1 MMTQPHIPSV
11 MSDLRQDI
19 VQMPEV
25 IKECSGIRIYGRR
38 IRSILF
44 TTDVSIIANHDADA
58 ILAVYPFTPIPAIIK
73 SIMMVAS
80 VPVLAGVGG
89 GLTTG
94 VRSANMS
101 LLSESEGAYAVV
113 VNGPTTVET
122 IEEINKVID
131 IPIIYTVVS
140 DKSDIK
146 SRIEAGIDIL
156 NVSCGV
162 ETPKVVEKIR
172 KEYPDFPIMAT
183 GGPTE
188 ESIRQVIAMEQM
200 PSPIPP
206 QVMGNCSKEK
216 WKNTVNMQQT
226 KTVSVLHSVL
236 F

>member
-44 TTDVSIIANHDADA
+44 TTDVSIIANHNADA

-73 SIMMVAS
+73 SIMIVAS

-156 NVSCGV
+156 NVSCGI

-188 ESIRQVIAMEQM
+188 ECIRQVIAAGANAITYTAPSNGELFKGKME
-200 PSPIPP
+200 
-206 QVMGNCSKEK
+206 KYRK
-216 WKNTVNMQQT
+216 
-226 KTVSVLHSVL
+226 HAAD
-236 F
+236 

>member
-44 TTDVSIIANHDADA
+44 TTDVSIIANHNADA
-58 ILAVYPFTPIPAIIK
+58 ILAVYPFTPVPAIIK

-146 SRIEAGIDIL
+146 SRIEAGVDIL

-172 KEYPDFPIMAT
+172 KDYPDFPIMAT

-188 ESIRQVIAMEQM
+188 ESIRQVIAAGANAITYTAPSNGELFKGKME
-200 PSPIPP
+200 
-206 QVMGNCSKEK
+206 KYRK
-216 WKNTVNMQQT
+216 
-226 KTVSVLHSVL
+226 HAAD
-236 F
+236 

>member
-146 SRIEAGIDIL
+146 SRIEAGVDIL

-188 ESIRQVIAMEQM
+188 ESIRQVIAAGANAITYTAPSNGELFKGKME
-200 PSPIPP
+200 
-206 QVMGNCSKEK
+206 KYRK
-216 WKNTVNMQQT
+216 
-226 KTVSVLHSVL
+226 HAAD
-236 F
+236 

>member
-19 VQMPEV
+19 VQMPKV

-73 SIMMVAS
+73 SIMIVAS

-122 IEEINKVID
+122 IDEINKVID

-146 SRIEAGIDIL
+146 SRIEAGVDIL

-188 ESIRQVIAMEQM
+188 ESIRQVIAAGANAITYTAPSNGELFKGKME
-200 PSPIPP
+200 
-206 QVMGNCSKEK
+206 KYRK
-216 WKNTVNMQQT
+216 
-226 KTVSVLHSVL
+226 HAAD
-236 F
+236 

>member
-44 TTDVSIIANHDADA
+44 TTDVSIIANHNADA
-58 ILAVYPFTPIPAIIK
+58 ILAVYPFTPVPAIIK

-94 VRSANMS
+94 MRSANMS

-122 IEEINKVID
+122 IAEINKVID

-146 SRIEAGIDIL
+146 SRIEAGVDIL

-188 ESIRQVIAMEQM
+188 ECIRQVIAAGANAITYTAPSNGELFKGKME
-200 PSPIPP
+200 
-206 QVMGNCSKEK
+206 KYRK
-216 WKNTVNMQQT
+216 
-226 KTVSVLHSVL
+226 HAAD
-236 F
+236 

>member
-44 TTDVSIIANHDADA
+44 TTDVSIIANHNADA

-122 IEEINKVID
+122 IDEINKVID

-146 SRIEAGIDIL
+146 SRIEAGVDIL

-188 ESIRQVIAMEQM
+188 ESIRQVIVAGANAITYTAPSNGELFKGKME
-200 PSPIPP
+200 
-206 QVMGNCSKEK
+206 KYRK
-216 WKNTVNMQQT
+216 
-226 KTVSVLHSVL
+226 HAAD
-236 F
+236 

>member
-122 IEEINKVID
+122 IDEINKVID

-156 NVSCGV
+156 NVSCGI

-188 ESIRQVIAMEQM
+188 ESIRQVIAAGANAITYTAPSNGELFKGKME
-200 PSPIPP
+200 
-206 QVMGNCSKEK
+206 KYRK
-216 WKNTVNMQQT
+216 
-226 KTVSVLHSVL
+226 HAAD
-236 F
+236 

>member
-1 MMTQPHIPSV
+1 MTQPHIPSV

-19 VQMPEV
+19 VQMPKV

-73 SIMMVAS
+73 SIMIVAS

-122 IEEINKVID
+122 IKEINKVID

-188 ESIRQVIAMEQM
+188 ESIRQVIAAGANAITYTAPSNGELFKGKME
-200 PSPIPP
+200 
-206 QVMGNCSKEK
+206 KYRK
-216 WKNTVNMQQT
+216 
-226 KTVSVLHSVL
+226 HAAD
-236 F
+236 

>member
-19 VQMPEV
+19 VQMPKV

-146 SRIEAGIDIL
+146 SRIEAGVDIL

-188 ESIRQVIAMEQM
+188 ECIRQVIAAGANAITYTAPSNGELFKGKME
-200 PSPIPP
+200 
-206 QVMGNCSKEK
+206 KYRK
-216 WKNTVNMQQT
+216 
-226 KTVSVLHSVL
+226 HAAD
-236 F
+236 

>member
-1 MMTQPHIPSV
+1 MTQPHIPSV

-44 TTDVSIIANHDADA
+44 TTDVSIIANHNADA
-58 ILAVYPFTPIPAIIK
+58 ILAVYPFTPVPAIIK

-146 SRIEAGIDIL
+146 SRIEAGVDIL

-188 ESIRQVIAMEQM
+188 ESIRQVIVAGANAITYTAPSNGELFKGKME
-200 PSPIPP
+200 
-206 QVMGNCSKEK
+206 KYRK
-216 WKNTVNMQQT
+216 
-226 KTVSVLHSVL
+226 HAAD
-236 F
+236 

>member
-1 MMTQPHIPSV
+1 MMTQLHIPLV
-11 MSDLRQDI
+11 MSDLRQEI

-44 TTDVSIIANHDADA
+44 TTDVSIIANHNADA

-122 IEEINKVID
+122 IDEINKVID

-146 SRIEAGIDIL
+146 SRIEAGVDIL

-188 ESIRQVIAMEQM
+188 ECIRQVIAAGANAITYTAPSNGELFKGKME
-200 PSPIPP
+200 
-206 QVMGNCSKEK
+206 KYRK
-216 WKNTVNMQQT
+216 
-226 KTVSVLHSVL
+226 HAAD
-236 F
+236 

>member
-1 MMTQPHIPSV
+1 MTQPHIPSV

-19 VQMPEV
+19 VQMPKV

-73 SIMMVAS
+73 SIMIVAS

-188 ESIRQVIAMEQM
+188 ESIRQVIAAGANAITYTAPSNGELFKGKME
-200 PSPIPP
+200 
-206 QVMGNCSKEK
+206 KYRK
-216 WKNTVNMQQT
+216 
-226 KTVSVLHSVL
+226 HAAD
-236 F
+236 

>member
-44 TTDVSIIANHDADA
+44 TTDVSIIANHNADA

-146 SRIEAGIDIL
+146 SRIEAGVDIL
-156 NVSCGV
+156 NVSCGI

-188 ESIRQVIAMEQM
+188 ECIRQVIAAGANAITYTAPSNGELFKGKME
-200 PSPIPP
+200 
-206 QVMGNCSKEK
+206 KYRK
-216 WKNTVNMQQT
+216 
-226 KTVSVLHSVL
+226 HAAD
-236 F
+236 

>member
-44 TTDVSIIANHDADA
+44 TTDVSIIANHNADA
-58 ILAVYPFTPIPAIIK
+58 ILAVYPFTPVPAIIK

-188 ESIRQVIAMEQM
+188 ECIRQVIAAGANAITYTAPSNGELFKGKMEKYRKHA
-200 PSPIPP
+200 
-206 QVMGNCSKEK
+206 VD
-216 WKNTVNMQQT
+216 
-226 KTVSVLHSVL
+226 
-236 F
+236 

>member
-19 VQMPEV
+19 VQMPKV

-122 IEEINKVID
+122 IDEINKVID

-156 NVSCGV
+156 NVSCGI

-188 ESIRQVIAMEQM
+188 ESIRQVIAAGANAITYTAPSNGELFKGKME
-200 PSPIPP
+200 
-206 QVMGNCSKEK
+206 KYRK
-216 WKNTVNMQQT
+216 
-226 KTVSVLHSVL
+226 HAAD
-236 F
+236 

>member
-1 MMTQPHIPSV
+1 MITQPHIPSV

-146 SRIEAGIDIL
+146 SRIEAGVDIL

-162 ETPKVVEKIR
+162 ETPKVIEKIR

-188 ESIRQVIAMEQM
+188 ESIRQVIAAGANAITYTAPSNGELFKGKME
-200 PSPIPP
+200 
-206 QVMGNCSKEK
+206 KYRK
-216 WKNTVNMQQT
+216 
-226 KTVSVLHSVL
+226 HAAD
-236 F
+236 

>member
-1 MMTQPHIPSV
+1 MITQPHIPSV

-146 SRIEAGIDIL
+146 SRIEAGVDIL

-162 ETPKVVEKIR
+162 ETPKVIEKIR
-172 KEYPDFPIMAT
+172 NEYPDFPIMAT

-188 ESIRQVIAMEQM
+188 ESIRQVIAAGANAITYTAPSNGELFKGKME
-200 PSPIPP
+200 
-206 QVMGNCSKEK
+206 KYRK
-216 WKNTVNMQQT
+216 
-226 KTVSVLHSVL
+226 HAAD
-236 F
+236 

>member
-1 MMTQPHIPSV
+1 MAQPHIPSV

-25 IKECSGIRIYGRR
+25 MKECSGIRIYGRR

-44 TTDVSIIANHDADA
+44 TTDVSIIANHNADA

-94 VRSANMS
+94 MRSANMS

-146 SRIEAGIDIL
+146 SRIEAGVDIL
-156 NVSCGV
+156 NVSCGI

-172 KEYPDFPIMAT
+172 KDYPDFPIMAT

-188 ESIRQVIAMEQM
+188 ESIRQVIAAGANAITYTAPSNGDLFKGKMEKYRKHA
-200 PSPIPP
+200 
-206 QVMGNCSKEK
+206 VD
-216 WKNTVNMQQT
+216 
-226 KTVSVLHSVL
+226 
-236 F
+236 

>member
-73 SIMMVAS
+73 SIMIVAS

-122 IEEINKVID
+122 IKEINKVID

-156 NVSCGV
+156 NVSCGI

-188 ESIRQVIAMEQM
+188 ESIRQVIAAGANAITYTAPSNGELFKGKME
-200 PSPIPP
+200 
-206 QVMGNCSKEK
+206 KYRK
-216 WKNTVNMQQT
+216 
-226 KTVSVLHSVL
+226 HAAD
-236 F
+236 

>member
-19 VQMPEV
+19 VQMPKV

-58 ILAVYPFTPIPAIIK
+58 ILAVYPFTPVPAIIK
-73 SIMMVAS
+73 SIMIVAS

-172 KEYPDFPIMAT
+172 KDYPDFPIMAT

-188 ESIRQVIAMEQM
+188 ESIRQVIAAGANAITYTAPSNGELFKGKME
-200 PSPIPP
+200 
-206 QVMGNCSKEK
+206 KYRK
-216 WKNTVNMQQT
+216 
-226 KTVSVLHSVL
+226 HAAD
-236 F
+236 

>member
-1 MMTQPHIPSV
+1 MTQPHIPSV

-19 VQMPEV
+19 VQMPKV

-73 SIMMVAS
+73 SIMIVAS

-122 IEEINKVID
+122 IKEINKVID

-146 SRIEAGIDIL
+146 SRIEAGVDIL

-188 ESIRQVIAMEQM
+188 ESIRQVIAAGANAITYTAPSNGELFKGKME
-200 PSPIPP
+200 
-206 QVMGNCSKEK
+206 KYRK
-216 WKNTVNMQQT
+216 
-226 KTVSVLHSVL
+226 HAAD
-236 F
+236 

>member
-44 TTDVSIIANHDADA
+44 TTDVSIIANHNADA
-58 ILAVYPFTPIPAIIK
+58 ILAVYPFTPVPAIIK

-122 IEEINKVID
+122 IDEINKVID

-156 NVSCGV
+156 NVSCGI

-188 ESIRQVIAMEQM
+188 ECIRQVIAAGANAITYTAPSNGELFKGKME
-200 PSPIPP
+200 
-206 QVMGNCSKEK
+206 KYRK
-216 WKNTVNMQQT
+216 
-226 KTVSVLHSVL
+226 HAAD
-236 F
+236 

>member
-19 VQMPEV
+19 VQMPKV

-44 TTDVSIIANHDADA
+44 TTDVSIIANHNADA

-73 SIMMVAS
+73 SIMIVAS

-122 IEEINKVID
+122 IKEINKVID

-146 SRIEAGIDIL
+146 SRIEAGVDIL

-188 ESIRQVIAMEQM
+188 ESIRQVIVAGANAITYTAPSNGELFKGKME
-200 PSPIPP
+200 
-206 QVMGNCSKEK
+206 KYRK
-216 WKNTVNMQQT
+216 
-226 KTVSVLHSVL
+226 HAAD
-236 F
+236 